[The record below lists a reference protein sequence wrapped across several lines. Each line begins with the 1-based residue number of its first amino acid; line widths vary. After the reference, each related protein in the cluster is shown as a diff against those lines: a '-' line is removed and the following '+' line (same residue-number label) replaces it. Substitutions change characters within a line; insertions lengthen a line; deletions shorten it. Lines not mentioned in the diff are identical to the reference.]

1 MEKKHE
7 EPMVWRRFEDLAET
21 EAERLRRDAVLRKH
35 DLSRQDLAVILFG
48 LRVRPGFSK
57 EDFGI

>member
-1 MEKKHE
+1 
-7 EPMVWRRFEDLAET
+7 MVEWLRFELLAET
-21 EAERLRRDAVLRKH
+21 GAEKEHLERVLGEH
-35 DLSRQDLAVILFG
+35 GLSRQDLTVILFG